1 MTTTVGATTSYPL
14 TIPEL
19 SETAD
24 IQTAIKLIAYGTSSN
39 PANDAAILA
48 NSISGYIATKANI
61 AGPTFTGTVV
71 LPSTTSIGTITS
83 TELGYLDGV
92 TSAIQTQFGTKANL
106 AGPTFTGTVVLPS
119 TTSIGNV
126 SSTEIS
132 YLDGVTSAIQTQI
145 GTKANLAGPTFTGTV
160 VLPSTTSI
168 GTVTSTE
175 IGYLDGVT
183 SAIQT
188 QIDNLVA
195 GTGTYQPL
203 DTDLTAIA
211 GLTSAADRL
220 PYFTGSGTAALATF
234 TTFGRSLVD
243 DADAATA
250 RTTLGLGTMAVATA
264 SDYLTTSSASS
275 TYLTQ
280 ANASSTYQLKDADLT
295 ALAGLTSAANALPY
309 FTGSG
314 TASTTTL
321 SAFGRTLIDD
331 ADAATARTTLGLGT
345 MAVETA
351 SNYLTTSSASTT
363 YAPILDPIFTGTV
376 TVPSGTTAKAPLK
389 FNTGTTKLTTIQ
401 PGTVEYDGNIFYATP
416 KVNNSTAGRGLVPS
430 EQVIVLDANYTP
442 STLTGTP
449 NETIAVSNSA
459 FNKSIYLAAS
469 QAYFVDMS
477 IIVYHNLITLSGGS
491 SSVTFSM
498 SAPTSSTCHITGLS
512 TLDAA
517 AITGG
522 TATLEFFTGN
532 ISGNSENVKTIASS
546 TSDTG
551 YSILKWSGVIYIGT
565 TAGNFA
571 PQLTRSVTSGA
582 SASSAQIIVQAGSYC
597 KVTPLGTYASQIN
610 IGGWA

>member
-1 MTTTVGATTSYPL
+1 MTTTVGTSTSYPL

-24 IQTAIKLIAYGTSSN
+24 IQTALKLVAYGQSTD
-39 PANDAAILA
+39 PTNDADIESNSLA
-48 NSISGYIATKANI
+48 GYISTKANI
-61 AGPTFTGTVV
+61 SGPTFTGTVV

-83 TELGYLDGV
+83 IELGYLDGV
-92 TSAIQTQFGTKANL
+92 TSAIQTQFTAKANL

-145 GTKANLAGPTFTGTV
+145 GTKANSAGPTFTGTV

-168 GTVTSTE
+168 GNVSSTE

-188 QIDNLVA
+188 QIDNLIA

-203 DTDLTAIA
+203 DADLTAIA

-243 DADAATA
+243 D
-250 RTTLGLGTMAVATA
+250 
-264 SDYLTTSSASS
+264 
-275 TYLTQ
+275 
-280 ANASSTYQLKDADLT
+280 
-295 ALAGLTSAANALPY
+295 
-309 FTGSG
+309 
-314 TASTTTL
+314 
-321 SAFGRTLIDD
+321 I
-331 ADAATARTTLGLGT
+331 DAATARTTLGLGT

-351 SNYLTTSSASTT
+351 SNYLTTSSASST
-363 YAPILDPIFTGTV
+363 YATISSPGITTSITTTSPTFALINTGATTISFGGEATTLSIGNTATAAQTVNMFTASVGSSTYNFATGAISTGVTKTLNIGTG
-376 TVPSGTTAKAPLK
+376 SGTG
-389 FNTGTTKLTTIQ
+389 GTTNINLGGNPSVSTSNINLNGKVALSSSSLSNPAVAAKL
-401 PGTVEYDGNIFYATP
+401 EYNGDALFFTP
-416 KVNNSTAGRGLVPS
+416 KLNNSTAGRGLVPS
-430 EQVIVLDANYTP
+430 EQIIVLDSNYTP

-449 NETIAVSNSA
+449 NETVAVSNSA

-477 IIVYHNLITLSGGS
+477 IVVYHNLVTLSSGS

-498 SAPTSSTCHITGLS
+498 SAPTSSTCHITAFS
-512 TLDAA
+512 TLDSS

-522 TATLEFFTGN
+522 TPTLEFFTGN

-571 PQLTRSVTSGA
+571 PQFTRSVTSGA

-597 KVTPLGTYASQIN
+597 KVTPLGTYSSQIN